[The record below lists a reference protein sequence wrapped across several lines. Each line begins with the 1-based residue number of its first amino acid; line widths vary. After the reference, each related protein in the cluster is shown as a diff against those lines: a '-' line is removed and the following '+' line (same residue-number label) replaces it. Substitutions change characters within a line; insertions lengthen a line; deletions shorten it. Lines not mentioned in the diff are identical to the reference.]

1 MDVHLLQQ
9 VRFLVCVICISE
21 WIVVVVAWHKCAAVI
36 SWCIG
41 PVVLTSA
48 LIMSVV
54 FLGVRTISR
63 DVSWLVAVVAESF
76 PKVLSS
82 FFVGHCID
90 GGGHAVNVHSVGIVS
105 LLGLIISSLISWSR
119 GISSSVDLSKFVGGE
134 TLLSSCRFARL
145 VIIKDLSV
153 VLMDSVE
160 LD

>member
-1 MDVHLLQQ
+1 MVLLSIAFPG
-9 VRFLVCVICISE
+9 VWTVSRNMSRLI
-21 WIVVVVAWHKCAAVI
+21 AVE
-36 SWCIG
+36 
-41 PVVLTSA
+41 
-48 LIMSVV
+48 
-54 FLGVRTISR
+54 
-63 DVSWLVAVVAESF
+63 AESF
-76 PKVLSS
+76 LQVLSS